1 MTANPEDIVAGWDA
15 VLARYGVADGVEH
28 FRRFM
33 REYGLGADPTVA
45 AHSLRAV
52 GQKFEEAGRLQEAVL
67 AYEEVQRRFGDGP
80 SGELVEH
87 VIASLVR
94 RADVLRRLG
103 SGAHVVRDLCDLA
116 VSYGDDSSEEIVQ
129 AWRVLA
135 VYDKAAAFCAEGLR
149 ERDLATVMV
158 GVTFYDELDARF
170 RSMPFPSVQEWV
182 AKGRYN
188 KADAL
193 ATVNQIA
200 PARTAFRDV
209 VTRFRTSTD
218 ETLREVAAYAALRAH
233 MLIELPPPPSGLHP
247 LERMWRAEMMRD
259 RDATDDPKLAAYLDR
274 KLVELDEFSAGRE
287 EAMRESHERAVEVLV
302 AYMTF
307 GEPFALLLRSFD
319 LEGYFREFAAPEH
332 LKDYG
337 RWRIISPAAVH
348 PTRLE
353 QFVASEIADRVPVV
367 SVGNVGSITGHQ
379 TAVFPRVVLPDERW
393 KTIVDY
399 LVTTAS
405 FLVMDADW
413 LSPGVAH
420 ELALVRRHHR
430 EPDTVVVLPS
440 ARPDSN
446 ERFNEGF
453 FRVVGNSYSAPQ
465 SEYEPLEESHP
476 ALAGFARV
484 VSEDEL
490 IETGIE
496 GSPFVA
502 DLVARARGLAAL
514 DPEARI
520 QMLLQWRRTSR
531 SRRRREL
538 GRRRA

>member
-1 MTANPEDIVAGWDA
+1 MTANPEDVVAGWDA
-15 VLARYGVADGVEH
+15 VLARYGVAGGVEH

-45 AHSLRAV
+45 AQSLRAV
-52 GQKFEEAGRLQEAVL
+52 GQAFEEAGRPQEAVA

-94 RADVLRRLG
+94 RADVLRQLG

-116 VSYGDDSSEEIVQ
+116 VSYADDSSEEIAQ

-149 ERDLATVMV
+149 DRDLAAVMV
-158 GVTFYDELDARF
+158 GVTFYDELDTRF

-182 AKGRYN
+182 AKGCYN

-200 PARTAFRDV
+200 PARAAFGDV
-209 VTRFRTSTD
+209 VARFGTSTD

-233 MLIELPPPPSGLHP
+233 MLIELPPPPPSGLHP
-247 LERMWRAEMMRD
+247 SERAWRAEMMRD

-274 KLVELDEFSAGRE
+274 KLVELDEFSAERK
-287 EAMRESHERAVEVLV
+287 EAMRASHERAVEVLV
-302 AYMTF
+302 AYMAF

-319 LEGYFREFAAPEH
+319 LEGFFREFAAPEH
-332 LKDYG
+332 LQDYG
-337 RWRIISPAAVH
+337 TWITLSSTAVH

-353 QFVASEIADRVPVV
+353 QFVASEVADRVPVV
-367 SVGNVGSITGHQ
+367 SVRNMRSIGGHLTQ
-379 TAVFPRVVLPDERW
+379 VLPRVVLPDERW
-393 KTIVDY
+393 KTIVDH
-399 LVTTAS
+399 LVKTAS
-405 FLVMDADW
+405 FIVMDADW

-440 ARPDSN
+440 VRPDST
-446 ERFNEGF
+446 ERHLEGV
-453 FRVVGNSYSAPQ
+453 FRVVGDYYSAPQ
-465 SEYEPLEESHP
+465 SEYEPLEEGHP

-496 GSPFVA
+496 GSPFIA

-520 QMLLQWRRTSR
+520 RMLLQWAPNFTI
-531 SRRRREL
+531 
-538 GRRRA
+538 ATT

>member
-1 MTANPEDIVAGWDA
+1 MSANPEDIVAGWDA
-15 VLARYGVADGVEH
+15 ELARYSVADGVEH

-33 REYGLGADPTVA
+33 REYGLGADPTA
-45 AHSLRAV
+45 AAQSLRAV
-52 GQKFEEAGRLQEAVL
+52 GQAFENAGRAQEAVA
-67 AYEEVQRRFGDGP
+67 AYEEVQRRFGDNP

-94 RADVLRRLG
+94 RADVLGQLG
-103 SGAHVVRDLCDLA
+103 SGVHVVRDLCDLA
-116 VSYGDDSSEEIVQ
+116 VSYGDDSSEETVQ

-149 ERDLATVMV
+149 ERDLAAVMV

-193 ATVNQIA
+193 ATINQIA
-200 PARTAFRDV
+200 PARAAFEDV
-209 VTRFRTSTD
+209 VRRFGTSTN
-218 ETLREVAAYAALRAH
+218 ETLREVAAYAALRAQ

-247 LERMWRAEMMRD
+247 SERAWRAEMIRD
-259 RDATDDPKLAAYLDR
+259 RHATDDPKLAAYLDR

-287 EAMRESHERAVEVLV
+287 EAMRAQHERAVEVLV

-307 GEPFALLLRSFD
+307 GEPFALLLRNFD
-319 LEGYFREFAAPEH
+319 LEGFFREYAAPEH
-332 LKDYG
+332 LQDLG
-337 RWRIISPAAVH
+337 RTITFSPAAVR

-367 SVGNVGSITGHQ
+367 SAGNVRSIGSHLTH
-379 TAVFPRVVLPDERW
+379 VLPSVVLPDERW
-393 KTIVDY
+393 KTIIDQ

-405 FLVMDADW
+405 FILMDADW
-413 LSPGVAH
+413 LSPGVAY

-430 EPDTVVVLPS
+430 ELDTVVVLPS
-440 ARPDSN
+440 AHPDSS
-446 ERFNEGF
+446 ERFLEQT
-453 FRVVGNSYSAPQ
+453 FRVGGEYYSAPQ
-465 SEYEPLEESHP
+465 SEYEPLEEGHP
-476 ALAGFARV
+476 ALAGFTRI

-490 IETGIE
+490 VEKEIES
-496 GSPFVA
+496 SPLVA
-502 DLVARARGLAAL
+502 DLVARARALAAL

-520 QMLLQWRRTSR
+520 RLLLR
-531 SRRRREL
+531 S
-538 GRRRA
+538 APNFTIVAP